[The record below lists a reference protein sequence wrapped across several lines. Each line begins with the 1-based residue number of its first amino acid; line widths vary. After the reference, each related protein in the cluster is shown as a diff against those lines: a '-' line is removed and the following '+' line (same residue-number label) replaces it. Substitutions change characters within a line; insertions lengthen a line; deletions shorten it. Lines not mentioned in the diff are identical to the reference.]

1 MASPLASVN
10 APGKK
15 QAGSNPGNQTAA
27 TRTKGM
33 KRKAV
38 KPEAPIVTGKRARKA
53 ARNPDGNVYNV
64 VGASRRRGRVGR
76 GGGGRSA

>member
-15 QAGSNPGNQTAA
+15 QAGSNLGNQTAV
-27 TRTKGM
+27 TRIEGM

-38 KPEAPIVTGKRARKA
+38 EPEALIVTGKWARKA
-53 ARNPDGNVYNV
+53 TCNPDGNVCNI
-64 VGASRRRGRVGR
+64 VGASRRRGHAGR
-76 GGGGRSA
+76 GGGGQSA